1 MKDTNRR
8 SFIVGAGGSAAAAVV
23 TTAAFAAPAQAAS
36 TTESGVALEKLVA
49 WVDDPH
55 TGRLTLMLGEDE
67 VTVHDPDL
75 IARLTRAA
83 RG

>member
-23 TTAAFAAPAQAAS
+23 TTATLAAPAQAN
-36 TTESGVALEKLVA
+36 TPTDKGGVPEKLVA
-49 WVDDPH
+49 WVDDPQ

-75 IARLTRAA
+75 IRRLTRAA

>member
-8 SFIVGAGGSAAAAVV
+8 SFIVGAGGSAAAAAV

-36 TTESGVALEKLVA
+36 TTETGVPERLVA
-49 WVDDPH
+49 WVDDPQ
-55 TGRLTLMLGEDE
+55 TGRLTIMLGEDE
-67 VTVHDPDL
+67 VTVHDPEL
-75 IARLTRAA
+75 TRRLARAA

>member
-36 TTESGVALEKLVA
+36 TTKSGVVPEKLVA
-49 WVDDPH
+49 WVDDPK

-75 IARLTRAA
+75 ISRLTRAA
-83 RG
+83 RS

>member
-8 SFIVGAGGSAAAAVV
+8 SFIVGAGGTAAAAVV
-23 TTAAFAAPAQAAS
+23 TSAALAAPAQAAS
-36 TTESGVALEKLVA
+36 TTETGGVPEKLVA
-49 WVDDPH
+49 WVDDPQ

-67 VTVHDPDL
+67 VTVHNPDL
-75 IARLTRAA
+75 VRRLTRAA